1 MRLNRE
7 QKTHRA
13 ALLIAQDHACAMCG
27 EHQDTVVGMIYA
39 PEQNAMICRN
49 CSQFKAVY
57 TSNIRRG
64 CTVEELEAFLAR
76 PPAPEP
82 LCRMQVLAIRT
93 GRKLTPAQERA
104 RQACADGQVF
114 KADGTRMSVE
124 EWDELYGTV

>member
-7 QKTHRA
+7 QKTRRA

-49 CSQFKAVY
+49 CGQFKAVY
-57 TSNIRRG
+57 TFNIERG

-82 LCRMQVLAIRT
+82 PITAEAIPK
-93 GRKLTPAQERA
+93 RKLTPAQERA
-104 RQACADGQVF
+104 RQACADGKVVWP
-114 KADGTRMSVE
+114 DGTRMSVE